1 MKPPGFGT
9 RRFVIG
15 LVGVTLSGGA
25 SRRELRHRSWARR
38 GGRHGDTVSPQCARR
53 IVAPASIRLCRR
65 LVKVAAS
72 PVQLADTGLCL

>member
-15 LVGVTLSGGA
+15 LVGVTLSGGT
-25 SRRELRHRSWARR
+25 SRREPRHRSSAGR
-38 GGRHGDTVSPQCARR
+38 GGRHGDTVSPLCARR
-53 IVAPASIRLCRR
+53 IVGTCFHPPLPP
-65 LVKVAAS
+65 LGQVAAS